1 MFFPFWHC
9 TFVTCRYVTHHRP
22 VKPPFAID
30 GNRTCG
36 VMGMLRT
43 RGIQTSRACLIR
55 LCTVLICFSP
65 YHAFT
70 QDGSSALNGVVEDI
84 TGARVPSAAVAV
96 ANPETGFHREVI
108 ADALGNFSFAI
119 LLPGRYILSAW
130 SKDLATPVGLSVELY
145 VGGVEQVKLRLAP

>member
-43 RGIQTSRACLIR
+43 CGIQTSRACLIR

-65 YHAFT
+65 YHAFA

-84 TGARVPSAAVAV
+84 TGARVSSAVV
-96 ANPETGFHREVI
+96 TIANPENGFHREAV
-108 ADALGNFSFAI
+108 ADAVGNFSFAM
-119 LLPGRYILSAW
+119 LLPGRYIVSAW
-130 SKDLATPVGLSVELY
+130 ASGLATSNSTPVELH
-145 VGGVEQVKLRLAP
+145 VGGVER